1 MANARVFWLLMKLY
15 FFPGD
20 ASYYRRILVP
30 TLLVYGLKDQV
41 VSLVEMCEMERTIPK
56 SYLELVP
63 LAGHHVMHDQPK
75 ALNAMISKFVQK
87 YLSSQ

>member
-1 MANARVFWLLMKLY
+1 MPTPIIH
-15 FFPGD
+15 FPYLSAGD
-20 ASYYRRILVP
+20 ASYYRRVTVP

-75 ALNAMISKFVQK
+75 ALNAMLAKFVQK
-87 YLSSQ
+87 YLSQ